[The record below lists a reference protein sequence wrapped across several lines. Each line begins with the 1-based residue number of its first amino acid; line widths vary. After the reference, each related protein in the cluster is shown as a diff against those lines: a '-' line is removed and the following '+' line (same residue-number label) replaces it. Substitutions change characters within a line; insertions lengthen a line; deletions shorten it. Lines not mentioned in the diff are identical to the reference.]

1 MISWV
6 ENDSHALNTLY
17 DRKNTTW
24 RKLNTEFRIG
34 LCNLMLNKEE
44 KVNKQFKNKKMSTKI
59 IQEEWKI
66 SYRKNSM

>member
-24 RKLNTEFRIG
+24 RELNTEFRMG

-44 KVNKQFKNKKMSTKI
+44 
-59 IQEEWKI
+59 
-66 SYRKNSM
+66 NSE